1 MTDLFDRAETTI
13 LIVDDNPIDIKMEQ
27 IILEKDGYRTAIAMD
42 GAECIEMM
50 GKTRPD
56 LILIDISMPGMSG
69 IEVCRILKSDEV
81 NGDIPVIFV
90 TANTDSEILKEAFE
104 SGGRDYVRKP
114 VNRTEMLARI
124 NSALIEKRLTKKLLE
139 EERLKGVLETAGAVC
154 HELNQPMQAVSGI
167 CELLMMDMLEDNP
180 LFSDIRKIKGQ
191 IDRMAKITM
200 KLMGITRYETRR
212 YIVNRKIID
221 IDKASEE
228 PMTNN
233 E

>member
-27 IILEKDGYRTAIAMD
+27 IILEKDGYRTAIAAD

-56 LILIDISMPGMSG
+56 LILLDISMPGMSG
-69 IEVCRILKSDEV
+69 IEVCRIIKSDEV

-104 SGGRDYVRKP
+104 AGGRDYVRKP
-114 VNRTEMLARI
+114 VNRTEMSARI

-139 EERLKGVLETAGAVC
+139 EERLKGILETAGAVC

-228 PMTNN
+228 PMTDN